1 MSKFDLAFIRFHVS
15 IASPASHT
23 DFLSLRGIKM
33 SRWPLCVFPEQHSP
47 GGAVKCSLN
56 WTNDTVETFIDIK
69 PFQKYLTTWPKAY
82 ILWES
87 PSLMRQL
94 IARISKLHGEPSE
107 LPWKGSPGPLPKSP
121 VKEGSPRQLRRP
133 GVIGSSAY
141 WFWIWERLPG
151 GWCLGGRGRIWWGRR
166 GPEGEAPETEPG
178 GAPSLTLSGTTSDV
192 LVLIFTGSRSRQAA
206 FVEDD
211 SPKESSCSLWGK
223 KIFTAS

>member
-1 MSKFDLAFIRFHVS
+1 MFPLPPQPHIPISYPCGELKWADDLSVS
-15 IASPASHT
+15 SQSSTAQVE
-23 DFLSLRGIKM
+23 L
-33 SRWPLCVFPEQHSP
+33 
-47 GGAVKCSLN
+47 LN
-56 WTNDTVETFIDIK
+56 AHLTELMTPWKLLLTLN
-69 PFQKYLTTWPKAY
+69 PFKKYLTTWPKAY

-166 GPEGEAPETEPG
+166 GPEGEAPETEPW
-178 GAPSLTLSGTTSDV
+178 GAPSLTRSGTTSDV

-206 FVEDD
+206 FVGDD